1 MASRMRERSDE
12 SREQARRLEELLAA
26 LDTSDS
32 NVRDTKVSITGNVAA
47 CLRRSR
53 RGHQEHIDELR
64 LEHFESRLTS
74 RFSLLPSYQGPR
86 ADNLLRQS
94 LREEEAMADW
104 IHSQIPDT
112 TQTFGALFQA
122 GETAGR

>member
-1 MASRMRERSDE
+1 MASRMRECSDE

-74 RFSLLPSYQGPR
+74 RFSLLPSY
-86 ADNLLRQS
+86 
-94 LREEEAMADW
+94 
-104 IHSQIPDT
+104 
-112 TQTFGALFQA
+112 
-122 GETAGR
+122 